1 MSLDK
6 IDNCSSQTGKQS
18 STDFSEQTI

>member
-18 STDFSEQTI
+18 STDFSEQT